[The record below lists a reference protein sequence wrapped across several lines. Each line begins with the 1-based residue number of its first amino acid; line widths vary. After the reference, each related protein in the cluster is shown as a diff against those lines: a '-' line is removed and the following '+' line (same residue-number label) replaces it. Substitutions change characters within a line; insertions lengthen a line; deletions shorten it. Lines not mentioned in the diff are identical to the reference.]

1 MTGSTSAP
9 TAPTF
14 ETDRKVVKP
23 TPAELMED
31 TGTGLDYGTRPDR
44 MPGYLTPNDR
54 FFIRSHAPTP
64 RLDAATWT
72 LQVEGNGVREPIAY
86 TYDDLW
92 NRFPLVSVVRTIE
105 CAGNRRVL
113 FGEEIGR
120 RFTGT
125 QWGRGA
131 ISTAEWTGVRLRDL
145 LEPAGITPGARE
157 VMPEG
162 LDEIRARR
170 PMPLAKAWADD
181 TVVALAMNGEV
192 LPADH
197 GFPARLVVSGWLG
210 AASIKWLGRIEVSE
224 DALYV
229 PWNTEDYVL
238 IGPDFPA
245 DEPALGPAITALT
258 VTSLVELPW
267 PARLRPE
274 PQTIG
279 GRAFAGENRVARVQY
294 QIDDGPWQDALITSP
309 VTPGVWVRWQFGWNP
324 EPGEHT
330 VRVRATDDQGNTQP
344 ESSSW
349 NELGYL
355 HHSVVAHP
363 VRVESAARRGG
374 REGKARGRIRR
385 GGGPVNS

>member
-1 MTGSTSAP
+1 VTKSTNAL
-9 TAPTF
+9 TALTF

-64 RLDAATWT
+64 RLDATTWT

-113 FGEEIGR
+113 FGEELGR

-192 LPADH
+192 LPPDH

-245 DEPALGPAITALT
+245 DEPALGLAVTALT

-267 PARLRPE
+267 PAMLRPE
-274 PQTIG
+274 PQTIR
-279 GRAFAGENRVARVQY
+279 GRAFAGENQVARVQY

-309 VTPGVWVRWQFGWNP
+309 VTPGAWVRWQFEWNP
-324 EPGEHT
+324 EPGEHA
-330 VRVRATDDQGNTQP
+330 VRVRATDDRGNMQP

-363 VRVESAARRGG
+363 VRVESAARRGA
-374 REGKARGRIRR
+374 GKARPATESGAVA
-385 GGGPVNS
+385 GL